1 MLSPSTPTDTE
12 NHRQRVD
19 TLVQRWL
26 GERQALIVLMLS
38 LTDEQRRAV
47 DPTPLSERVQ
57 AFCEVL
63 MDYVSAGHFEVYEE
77 LLDEAERNGG
87 RDLAAGQA
95 MLQRLQATTDT
106 VIRFNDIYEDPEDE
120 EVLANLSHELSEL
133 GLALE
138 SRFETEDRM
147 ISLLHQPAGAVA
159 G

>member
-1 MLSPSTPTDTE
+1 MLSPSPADTD

-19 TLVQRWL
+19 SLVQRWL

-47 DPTPLSERVQ
+47 DPTPLSGRVQ

-77 LLDEAERNGG
+77 LLDEAERKGE

-95 MLQRLQATTDT
+95 LLQRLQATTDT

-138 SRFETEDRM
+138 NRFEIEDRM
-147 ISLLHQPAGAVA
+147 ISLLHQPVAVA